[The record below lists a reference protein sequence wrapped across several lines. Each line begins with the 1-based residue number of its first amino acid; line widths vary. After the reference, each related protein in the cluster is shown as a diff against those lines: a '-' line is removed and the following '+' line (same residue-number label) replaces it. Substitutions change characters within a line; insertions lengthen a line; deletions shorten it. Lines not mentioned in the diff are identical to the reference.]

1 MNQTEVVNISENLL
15 TLRRR
20 LKLSQ
25 KEFIETYLSDGEGKP
40 LVSVPT
46 LSNIEN
52 GYTVRIEHLSAQV
65 AKKLKVDPPV
75 FLTDPDEFARNIDFF
90 FENALKTG
98 RNFSADGA
106 GQYRKTSGVEALVET
121 ISDYLM
127 DAILRGEL
135 RPGSKL
141 PSDRNLSAQFGVGR
155 SALREALKSLST
167 LGIITI
173 LPGHGTFIAT
183 DSASLFH
190 LPLSWTFL
198 IGDNRI
204 NHLLG
209 IRNVLE
215 AESARLAAAMPEEP
229 ALNDLAEI
237 YRKMTIAFEK
247 ADFKDF
253 LDLDINFHLA
263 IAVCSRNPLIHD
275 LLAISRKMLSYISRT
290 GMVTLEELQAIF
302 DEHSAIY
309 KAITGRDPAR
319 AKEAMET
326 HLERARKR
334 YHI

>member
-1 MNQTEVVNISENLL
+1 MNQTKIVNISENLL

-25 KEFIETYLSDGEGKP
+25 KDFIRTYLIDGEGKP
-40 LVSVPT
+40 QISVST
-46 LSNIEN
+46 FSNIEN
-52 GYTVRIEHLSAQV
+52 GGTVGVERLAVHV
-65 AKKLKVDPPV
+65 AEKMKVDPPV

-90 FENALKTG
+90 FEKALETG
-98 RNFSADGA
+98 GNSFAKA
-106 GQYRKTSGVEALVET
+106 GQIRKATGMEALVET

-155 SALREALKSLST
+155 STLRAALKSLST
-167 LGIITI
+167 LGIITV

-183 DSASLFH
+183 DSAGLFH

-204 NHLLG
+204 SHLLAV
-209 IRNVLE
+209 RNILE
-215 AESARLAAAMPEEP
+215 AEAARLAAEAAPKT
-229 ALNDLAEI
+229 ALKDLADI
-237 YRKMTIAFEK
+237 YRQMTRAFKK

-253 LDLDINFHLA
+253 LDLDIRFHLA
-263 IAVCSRNPLIHD
+263 IALCSQNPLIHD

-290 GMVTLEELQAIF
+290 GMVTLEELQTIF
-302 DEHSAIY
+302 NEHSAIY
-309 KAITGRDPAR
+309 QAITGRDPVR
-319 AKEAMET
+319 AKQAMET